1 MTERVSLRELSAANR
16 ADFTRALDGIYE
28 HSPWVA
34 ERAWAARPFA
44 SAEALRAALAQT
56 VEQAEPAE
64 QLALLRAHPELAG
77 RAAVRGELTELS
89 RQEQGGAGLDRCS
102 PEEFARLT
110 DLNTKYSRRF
120 GFPFI
125 IAVRGHT
132 RASIIE
138 ALAQRLANTR
148 EQELTEALRQ
158 IDRIAAI
165 RLRARLAEEDAATLA
180 P

>member
-1 MTERVSLRELSAANR
+1 MPGRHSPNCRSASE
-16 ADFTRALDGIYE
+16 ADFVTALDGIYE
-28 HSPWVA
+28 HSPWIA
-34 ERAWAARPFA
+34 QRAWSARPFA
-44 SAEALRAALAQT
+44 TAEALRSALAAT
-56 VEQAEPAE
+56 VAGAERAE
-64 QLALLRAHPELAG
+64 QMALVRAHPELAG

-110 DLNTKYSRRF
+110 QLNAEYGARF

-138 ALAQRLANTR
+138 ALAMRLRNAAD
-148 EQELTEALRQ
+148 QEFHESLRQ

-165 RLRARLAEEDAATLA
+165 RLRERLAPAEGETSGE
-180 P
+180 